1 MLFGIVT
8 DNLALGMMIGVAVGL
23 CGGSAAGALKGK
35 KKETSD
41 EEKENGEKVPDWKRA
56 AYVGS
61 YTGADLLIEGLLLPA
76 APSQSSSHS

>member
-1 MLFGIVT
+1 MKTKNDKIKSKGTSTPADNSLGLAIDLSLGTLFGIVT

-41 EEKENGEKVPDWKRA
+41 EEKENGEK
-56 AYVGS
+56 
-61 YTGADLLIEGLLLPA
+61 
-76 APSQSSSHS
+76 

>member
-1 MLFGIVT
+1 MMTKNDKIKSKGTSTPADSSLGLAIDLSLGTLFGIVT

-41 EEKENGEKVPDWKRA
+41 EEKENGEK
-56 AYVGS
+56 
-61 YTGADLLIEGLLLPA
+61 
-76 APSQSSSHS
+76 

>member
-1 MLFGIVT
+1 MMTKNDKIKSKGTSTPADSSLGLAISLSLGTLFGIVT

-41 EEKENGEKVPDWKRA
+41 GEKKSDEK
-56 AYVGS
+56 
-61 YTGADLLIEGLLLPA
+61 
-76 APSQSSSHS
+76 

>member
-1 MLFGIVT
+1 MMTKNDKIKSKGTSTPADSSLGLAISLSLGKLFGIVT

-41 EEKENGEKVPDWKRA
+41 EEKENGEK
-56 AYVGS
+56 
-61 YTGADLLIEGLLLPA
+61 
-76 APSQSSSHS
+76 